1 MSAITNRYA
10 RVFVDVVLEKQLDR
24 AKTLEDLSL
33 IAQLVENSKDLRR
46 VWRNPSVEG
55 TAKRKVL
62 DRIVARID
70 GSKMLRNFIAVL
82 IDKRRISV
90 LSEITRAVEMEL
102 DRRVG
107 LNEVEVTSARP
118 LVELEK
124 QALEDRMSELTGRQI
139 LAHYKTNPSLL
150 GGAVVKVGST
160 VYDGS
165 IIRELAKLR
174 QQISNS

>member
-24 AKTLEDLSL
+24 SKTLQDLSL
-33 IAQLVENSKDLRR
+33 IAHLMENSNDLRR

-55 TAKRKVL
+55 AKKRKVL

-70 GSKMLRNFIAVL
+70 GSKMLRNFVAVL
-82 IDKRRISV
+82 IDKRRISA
-90 LSEITRAVEMEL
+90 LSEIAEAVEMEL
-102 DRRVG
+102 NRRMK
-107 LNEVEVTSARP
+107 LNEAEVTSARP
-118 LVELEK
+118 LVEFEK
-124 QALEDRMSELTGRQI
+124 RALEGRISELTGGQV
-139 LAHYKTNPSLL
+139 LARYNTDPSLL

-165 IIRELAKLR
+165 IIRELEKLR
-174 QQISNS
+174 QQIGNS